1 VKNAAFFGVALLAT
15 SLGCNSILG
24 IDAAKL
30 DPSDGGSDSAM
41 ATPDANPPTTDSN
54 APSEAA
60 ACSLHAK
67 DPCNACVAQNCC
79 TEFDACIASAT
90 CKAGLVKY
98 AFCLGNNFTSDAGA
112 SCDEDFLSSAGAE
125 SASLA
130 QCAFMDHCQSACK
143 DQTIGDLCFT
153 YCNCMDDVCPA
164 FTFDGGTCADIC
176 SKFDPNQLV
185 CRPYHCNLAT
195 QNRLDEPKRLLH
207 CGHASGNTPCH

>member
-1 VKNAAFFGVALLAT
+1 MRPRST
-15 SLGCNSILG
+15 R
-24 IDAAKL
+24 
-30 DPSDGGSDSAM
+30 
-41 ATPDANPPTTDSN
+41 TDSN
-54 APSEAA
+54 VASEAA
-60 ACSLHAK
+60 AGCSLHAK
-67 DPCNACVAQNCC
+67 DPCNACIAQNCC
-79 TEFDACIASAT
+79 TEFDACISNST

-130 QCAFMDHCQSACK
+130 QCAFIDHCQSACK

-153 YCNCMDDVCPA
+153 YCNCMDDVCPT

-195 QNRLDEPKRLLH
+195 QNRLTRRSACFTAATPPETSPATRLL
-207 CGHASGNTPCH
+207 GPSFPSGRPCA